1 MKPNKQELELIVG
14 HASNAHPL
22 GMLANIIFIGV
33 LGAALFGL
41 LFKGKGMIGVAL
53 FVVAGFACRQLIFFL
68 LKLHLKKKYWSE

>member
-41 LFKGKGMIGVAL
+41 LFKGKGIIGVAL
-53 FVVAGFACRQLIFFL
+53 FGLV
-68 LKLHLKKKYWSE
+68 

>member
-14 HASNAHPL
+14 HANNAHPL

-41 LFKGKGMIGVAL
+41 LFKGKGIIGVAL

>member
-1 MKPNKQELELIVG
+1 
-14 HASNAHPL
+14 
-22 GMLANIIFIGV
+22 MLANIIFIGV

-41 LFKGKGMIGVAL
+41 LFKGKAMIGVAL

>member
-1 MKPNKQELELIVG
+1 MKPNKQELELIVA

-41 LFKGKGMIGVAL
+41 LFKGKGIIGVAL
-53 FVVAGFACRQLIFFL
+53 FGLV
-68 LKLHLKKKYWSE
+68 